1 MSARPERLVK
11 ELEKKGIQVDKV
23 AIDPSLPEWTLSE
36 GAFVPESSILFQKR
50 DCKRVGS
57 MKWRQAD

>member
-1 MSARPERLVK
+1 MMSARPESLVK

-36 GAFVPESSILFQKR
+36 GAFVPESSSDSKKR
-50 DCKRVGS
+50 DCKRGGL
-57 MKWRQAD
+57 